1 MKTNIDRVYSK
12 MPQKKHNFE
21 NHKVELGALDEDA
34 KGGDYYGP
42 TGFNEMKGKP
52 GKVALNTDR

>member
-21 NHKVELGALDEDA
+21 KHKVKLRLIVNEELNKKLR
-34 KGGDYYGP
+34 
-42 TGFNEMKGKP
+42 N
-52 GKVALNTDR
+52 N